1 MADIV
6 ELITKL
12 GFEVENKDSLKSVTD
27 EFAKQVNAIDKLQG
41 KLDMLKSKMKMTTDV
56 NEQQKLSTAIL
67 RTQKAIDAQTQSA
80 QKALSTSDTFQK
92 AVANEIGI
100 IQKLNDKLS
109 DLKRTREKQTTKE
122 NINEI
127 NKEIELAKKEL
138 EDLLGEKKK
147 EEREGGE
154 EKPFGFGLVG
164 DSIKDEAAGALS
176 GLFQGLGLGAGLS
189 IIPGL
194 VNSLFDY
201 SASLLDTRA
210 AVEQAEEA
218 VTSFNASLVTE
229 LNSVDGLN
237 KSLNEAFGFGIVQY
251 EKQIEA
257 ASALGVIEGKVFEDR
272 KRRFDAEQSLR
283 QAEADLLDQENEKY
297 RKVSQALVQYDKV
310 RNLGRLKET
319 IADLGLSPAK
329 LDKINQEIE
338 NFFKKINDLPINVR
352 ENVRKSIKLSE
363 NDQLVQFLAD
373 SSTAANVKYKEM
385 EDAKIAFQE
394 QTNREIYELSKKLN
408 EDIASENDKFIQDDI
423 GRKEKT
429 AALIEQSYQNQGEAA
444 VRALNI
450 EVETARKAG
459 ILTTQIKSQ
468 FDAKF
473 NLIVKENE
481 AKKVEA
487 LRLFNVQQVQEQQK
501 LNEQLL
507 QGELLS
513 LNQRLQLL
521 TGTDLQANVDLRNA
535 ATNKELMLQRTANA
549 NKYDEQVRA
558 NEKQQQELIAA
569 GKTETQEYQVLLDNL
584 NSIFT
589 EYNQKQSDAELL
601 ANTKR
606 IDNIRKG
613 YADAIEVITKES
625 QNLNA
630 SINRTFSGEQLSI
643 SQGDGGLFG
652 RRFQSRLSEL
662 SQSSAQERSNIS
674 QNVEAIIEAQQELEL
689 ATRVGKVAKTPE
701 EKKAAKDAIDAATT
715 NINTLE
721 TKQNVSNKKIVDNE
735 REALKLKVNAYAN
748 AYTEIANIA
757 QNAYNQIA
765 EYRQQDIQ
773 REISA
778 REKQLSIGL
787 ELAKLGNTQ
796 VLDEQRN
803 ALKQA
808 RKEERQAALE
818 QQAINGALQLS
829 YALVAVAKA
838 AAEGGGIG
846 SIATVAA
853 AIGALVTGYG
863 LVRTASQSTQTPAF
877 KDGVID
883 FDGKGTATSDSNVVR
898 ISRGESVMT
907 ANATAKFKDHLK
919 LMQAGIDPYQ
929 SVMSNFNTEQV
940 SRGEFMEIKKGLDN
954 VVSAI
959 NNKQTS
965 VETITTK
972 DHISTMV
979 KEQQRIDRRKYG
991 QVRN

>member
-12 GFEVENKDSLKSVTD
+12 GFEVENKDSIKSVTD
-27 EFAKQVNAIDKLQG
+27 EFVKQVNAIDKLQG
-41 KLDMLKSKMKMTTDV
+41 KLDSLKSKMKNTTDV
-56 NEQQKLSTAIL
+56 NEQQKISNAIL
-67 RTQKAIDAQTQSA
+67 KTQKAIDAQTQSA
-80 QKALSTSDTFQK
+80 QKSLTTSDAFQK
-92 AVANEIGI
+92 AITNEIGI

-109 DLKRTREKQTTKE
+109 DLKRTRDKQTTKE
-122 NINEI
+122 NINEV
-127 NKEIELAKKEL
+127 NKEIEAAKKEL
-138 EDLLGEKKK
+138 QELLGEKK
-147 EEREGGE
+147 EAESEGGE

-164 DSIKDEAAGALS
+164 DSIKDEAAGALR
-176 GLFQGLGLGAGLS
+176 GVFQGLGIGTGLS

-194 VNSLFDY
+194 VNALFDY
-201 SASLLDTRA
+201 SAALLDTRA

-229 LNSVDGLN
+229 LKAVDGLN
-237 KSLNEAFGFGIVQY
+237 KSLNEAFGFGIIQY

-257 ASALGVIEGKVFEDR
+257 ATSLGVIEGKVFEDR
-272 KRRFDAEQSLR
+272 KRRFDAEQALK
-283 QAEADLLDQENEKY
+283 QAEADLLDKENEKY

-310 RNLGRLKET
+310 KNLGTLRET
-319 IADLGLSPAK
+319 IASLGLSQAN

-338 NFFKKINDLPINVR
+338 SFFKKINDLPISAR
-352 ENVRKSIKLSE
+352 ENARKNIKLSE
-363 NDQLVQFLAD
+363 NDQLIQFLAD
-373 SSTAANVKYKEM
+373 ASTAANVKYKEM
-385 EDAKIAFQE
+385 EDAKIAFQQ
-394 QTNREIYELSKKLN
+394 QTNREIYELSKKIN
-408 EDIASENDKFIQDDI
+408 EDIASENDKFLQDDI

-429 AALIEQSYQNQGEAA
+429 AELIEQLYQNQGEAA
-444 VRALNI
+444 IRALNL

-459 ILTTQIKSQ
+459 ILTTQIRAQ
-468 FDAKF
+468 FDKKF
-473 NLIVKENE
+473 DLIVKENE
-481 AKKVEA
+481 AKKAEA
-487 LRLFNVQQVQEQQK
+487 LRLFNVQQVQEQEK

-507 QGELLS
+507 QGELS
-513 LNQRLQLL
+513 ALNQRIQLL
-521 TGTDLQANVDLRNA
+521 TGTDLQANIELRNA
-535 ATNKELMLQRTANA
+535 VTNKELMLQRTANA
-549 NKYDEQVRA
+549 NKYDDQVRA
-558 NEKQQQELIAA
+558 NEKKQQELIAA
-569 GKTETQEYQVLLDNL
+569 GKAETQEYQMLLDNL
-584 NSIFT
+584 SSIFA
-589 EYNQKQSDAELL
+589 EYNKKQSDAEVLSI
-601 ANTKR
+601 TTQ
-606 IDNIRKG
+606 ISNIQKG
-613 YADAIEVITKES
+613 YADVIQVITKES

-630 SINRTFSGEQLSI
+630 AINRSFSGEQLEI

-662 SQSSAQERSNIS
+662 AQSSAQERSNIS
-674 QNVEAIIEAQQELEL
+674 QNIEAIIQAQQQLEL
-689 ATRVGKVAKTPE
+689 ATRIGENAKTPE

-721 TKQNVSNKKIVDNE
+721 TKQNVSNKRIVDNE
-735 REALKLKVNAYAN
+735 REALKLKVNAYAD

-778 REKQLSIGL
+778 RERQLSIGL

-907 ANATAKFKDHLK
+907 AAATAKFKDHLK

-972 DHISTMV
+972 DHIATMV